1 MYKSP
6 KIVFQR
12 MAHEM
17 YVILIIIL
25 ALVPYYNFRH
35 ISLSTLLLNA
45 DPDPVYFNLAYLPT
59 VFIP

>member
-1 MYKSP
+1 
-6 KIVFQR
+6 